1 MKEDKNAGI
10 SLRSLFWD
18 WLKEI
23 TPRPNAEDYCQIMAD
38 SPEAIKVRI
47 FTHDYRYS
55 IFVTSRPDDPDN
67 LKKALLSCT
76 ASRRKSLAGLTEHL
90 YADLVDGK
98 FCRETWELIKA
109 AILRF
114 ELVKLTAKARGE
126 QWHMETSH
134 YESHGKHYFDEWLQK
149 GDEKKE
155 HKTYELADEKEE
167 GEPKSAICK

>member
-1 MKEDKNAGI
+1 MKEDKNAGM

-38 SPEAIKVRI
+38 SVNPTIIKVRL

-55 IFVTSRPDDPDN
+55 IFVTARPDDPDN
-67 LKKALLSCT
+67 IKKALLSCT
-76 ASRRKSLAGLTEHL
+76 ASRRKSLAGLTEHT

-98 FCRETWELIKA
+98 FSRETWELIKA

-114 ELVKLTAKARGE
+114 ELVKITAKAKGE
-126 QWHMETSH
+126 QWQKMHSH
-134 YESHGKHYFDEWLQK
+134 YKIDDEQFYGEWLQRGK
-149 GDEKKE
+149 ETKE
-155 HKTYELADEKEE
+155 HKAYKLFATGEE
-167 GEPKSAICK
+167 GVLLNP